1 MAGPETAT
9 PVSPILFYSI
19 LAVSAVVT
27 SFISGILGMAG
38 GMILMGIL
46 LALMPVPAAMML
58 HGVTQLASNGWRA
71 LLWRND
77 VVWPVFRGYA
87 YGALIALALFASLQL
102 VVSKPVSLIVMGSTP
117 FIALL
122 LPESLHL
129 NVERRWHPFSCGII
143 CSALALMSGVSGP
156 ILDVFFVRSKMSRHA
171 VVATKAMTQSLSHIM
186 KILYFGG
193 IVAATG
199 RGTVDPWL
207 AAAMVVLAF
216 AGTSLSRRVLERMN
230 DAAFR
235 RWTRWAVM
243 ATGTFYLGS
252 GIAMLLG

>member
-1 MAGPETAT
+1 MAGPHAAT
-9 PVSPILFYSI
+9 PVSPVLFYSI

-46 LALMPVPAAMML
+46 LAIMPVPAAMML

-77 VVWPVFRGYA
+77 VQWRVFRGYA
-87 YGALIALALFASLQL
+87 LGAIVSLVVFAALQL
-102 VVSKPVSLIVMGSTP
+102 VVSKPVSLLVMGSTP
-117 FIALL
+117 FIALV

-129 NVERRWHPFSCGII
+129 NVERKGHSFACGVIS
-143 CSALALMSGVSGP
+143 SALALLSGVSGP
-156 ILDVFFVRSKMSRHA
+156 ILDVFFVRSKMTRHA
-171 VVATKAMTQSLSHIM
+171 VVATKAMTQSFSHIL
-186 KILYFGG
+186 KIIYFGAL
-193 IVAATG
+193 VATQ
-199 RGTVDPWL
+199 RGSIEPWL
-207 AAAMVVLAF
+207 AAAMVILAF
-216 AGTSLSRRVLERMN
+216 TGTSLSRRVLERM
-230 DAAFR
+230 DDRAFR

-252 GIAMLLG
+252 GIAMLL

>member
-1 MAGPETAT
+1 MAGPQLPT
-9 PVSPILFYSI
+9 PVSPILYYAI

-77 VVWPVFRGYA
+77 VVWRVFRGYA
-87 YGALIALALFASLQL
+87 LGAILSLVVFATLQL
-102 VVSKPVSLIVMGSTP
+102 VVSKPVSLLVMGSTP
-117 FIALL
+117 FVALI
-122 LPESLHL
+122 LPERLHL
-129 NVERRWHPFSCGII
+129 NVERRGHSSACGAI

-156 ILDVFFVRSKMSRHA
+156 ILDVFFVRSKMTRHA
-171 VVATKAMTQSLSHIM
+171 VVATKAMTQSLSHVM
-186 KILYFGG
+186 KIAYFGG
-193 IVAATG
+193 LVATG
-199 RGTVDPWL
+199 RGTVEPWL
-207 AAAMVVLAF
+207 AAAMVILAF
-216 AGTSLSRRVLERMN
+216 TGTSLSRRVLERMN

-243 ATGTFYLGS
+243 STGIFYLGS
-252 GIAMLLG
+252 GITLLLR

>member
-1 MAGPETAT
+1 MAGPQART
-9 PVSPILFYSI
+9 PLSPILFYSI
-19 LAVSAVVT
+19 LAVSAVLT

-46 LALMPVPAAMML
+46 LAMMPVPAAMML

-77 VVWPVFRGYA
+77 VDWRVFRGYA
-87 YGALIALALFASLQL
+87 GGAIVSLVVFATLQL
-102 VVSKPVSLIVMGSTP
+102 VVSKPVSLLVMGSTP
-117 FIALL
+117 FIALM
-122 LPESLHL
+122 LPEGLHL
-129 NVERRWHPFSCGII
+129 NVERKWHSPACGAI

-156 ILDVFFVRSKMSRHA
+156 ILDVFFVRSKMTRHA

-186 KILYFGG
+186 KIAYFGG
-193 IVAATG
+193 MVATG
-199 RGTVDPWL
+199 RGTVEPWL

-216 AGTSLSRRVLERMN
+216 TGTSLSRRVLERMN

-252 GIAMLLG
+252 GILLLLR